1 MGWVKASS
9 WKQRLVQR
17 VSSEA
22 ENLNLLLAQAT
33 LATSSPSNFLRIM
46 LMAKS
51 PTDSNPI
58 FLLSQLH
65 SLNNQPNL
73 FITITFKAKLFDRE
87 QTIHIISLL

>member
-1 MGWVKASS
+1 MGRVKASS
-9 WKQRLVQR
+9 WKQRLIQR

-22 ENLNLLLAQAT
+22 ESLNLLLAHAT
-33 LATSSPSNFLRIM
+33 LATSSASNFFRMM

-58 FLLSQLH
+58 FLLSRLH

-73 FITITFKAKLFDRE
+73 FKKLWHLKE
-87 QTIHIISLL
+87 KII